1 MKKESIM
8 YLVSGLIIGALV
20 MLFFQFNTKLTAQ
33 KTRLDQLEQ
42 ANQVNTDTVNQV
54 VNFLSGSTQGQ
65 TASSTPAN

>member
-33 KTRLDQLEQ
+33 KSRLDQLEQ
-42 ANQVNTDTVNQV
+42 ANKVNTDTVNQV
-54 VNFLSGSTQGQ
+54 VNFLNGSAQGQ